1 MGYEILKDNY
11 QKLYIESAKA
21 EKYIETDFET
31 SIEKVNK
38 ILEVLCKEL
47 YQKHY
52 NEELDYV
59 EIINVLYDNGYL
71 SSEDKN
77 ALHDIRKKRN
87 SIIHEG
93 NEATEGFA
101 KWAYKAGE
109 NISYN
114 IINCIKRTVDIA
126 HKSNRQNQVTPTKQ
140 VQHQQKNSQ
149 PYLYKKKS
157 RKSIP
162 LIASIIIILVVCFS
176 IGALAVNNYMNAG
189 CIIEENV
196 LTAYRG
202 TEKSVTVPDNIEVV
216 GKYAFSG
223 NKSIE
228 TIVLPN
234 SITTIEM
241 SAFEDC
247 VNLKSINLPNGLTTI
262 ETSAFSGCYNVKEL
276 NLPNTLTSIGNA
288 AFSRCSSISS
298 IIIPEG
304 VEKIETS
311 TFSGCESLTSIIL
324 PSSLKHLGSH
334 AFRECTSLRKIFIPE
349 GITNFPEA
357 LFYGCTNLQ
366 TVNVPVSVT
375 KIKRLAFMNC
385 EPDIYCVIG
394 SYADQYYTQNG
405 IKHIS
410 VDSFDD
416 AQLTSDFIIDGG
428 KLIKYTGAGGDVVIP
443 ENVTII
449 GEYVFNENN
458 TIDTVSFAGNI
469 QEIENCAFR
478 LCSLKQINLPESLK
492 YIGEQAFI
500 KCESLEEITIP
511 GNVEYIGPY
520 AFQESGISSLTVCEG
535 VETIG
540 SKAFTSCP
548 SLNKIEL
555 PDTLHT
561 VEDHAFYNDEL
572 AYVYIPSSVTSIGSY
587 AFSGCLVDYD
597 QGSYAQMYF
606 E

>member
-1 MGYEILKDNY
+1 M
-11 QKLYIESAKA
+11 
-21 EKYIETDFET
+21 
-31 SIEKVNK
+31 
-38 ILEVLCKEL
+38 
-47 YQKHY
+47 
-52 NEELDYV
+52 
-59 EIINVLYDNGYL
+59 
-71 SSEDKN
+71 SSEDKS

-114 IINCIKRTVDIA
+114 IINCIKRTVDID
-126 HKSNRQNQVTPTKQ
+126 HKSNYQNQVTPTKQ

-458 TIDTVSFAGNI
+458 TINTVSFAGNI

-478 LCSLKQINLPESLK
+478 LCSLKQINLPESLQ

-500 KCESLEEITIP
+500 KCESLEEITTP

-561 VEDHAFYNDEL
+561 VEDHAFYNDGL

>member
-1 MGYEILKDNY
+1 M
-11 QKLYIESAKA
+11 
-21 EKYIETDFET
+21 
-31 SIEKVNK
+31 
-38 ILEVLCKEL
+38 
-47 YQKHY
+47 
-52 NEELDYV
+52 
-59 EIINVLYDNGYL
+59 

-87 SIIHEG
+87 LIIHEG
-93 NEATEGFA
+93 SEATEGFA

-114 IINCIKRTVDIA
+114 IINYIKRTVDID
-126 HKSNRQNQVTPTKQ
+126 HKSNYQNQVTPTKQ

-157 RKSIP
+157 RNSIP
-162 LIASIIIILVVCFS
+162 LIASIVIILVVCFS

-216 GKYAFSG
+216 GEYAFSG

-304 VEKIETS
+304 VKKIETS

-349 GITNFPEA
+349 GITNCPEA

-416 AQLTSDFIIDGG
+416 AQLTSNFIIDGG

-561 VEDHAFYNDEL
+561 VEDHAFYNDGL
-572 AYVYIPSSVTSIGSY
+572 AYVYIPSEEY
-587 AFSGCLVDYD
+587 P
-597 QGSYAQMYF
+597 
-606 E
+606 